1 MMDLMAQHYF
11 VMEVRGLGRPTLG
24 KGKMLEGGKVLL
36 ISCDISSLVI
46 DTLCKRAIVENASVA
61 CFYFD
66 FAVKEEQ
73 SPDAILASVLKQ
85 VVGGL
90 DRVPE
95 KIVKAF
101 RARGKVIGGQRLQ
114 LEEIV
119 GFLQDI
125 MSSRPTFICMDAL
138 DEYPARHRMKLL
150 DLLSQVLQK
159 APGARLFLTGRLHIR
174 DEVDKHLAG
183 RAVTRSITPAENDII
198 TFLRE
203 KLREDTM
210 PHAMDESLEEEIIE
224 YLSKAVS
231 GM

>member
-1 MMDLMAQHYF
+1 
-11 VMEVRGLGRPTLG
+11 
-24 KGKMLEGGKVLL
+24 
-36 ISCDISSLVI
+36 VI
-46 DTLCKRAIVENASVA
+46 DTLCKQAIGENASVA

-85 VVGGL
+85 VVCGL
-90 DRVPE
+90 DTVPE

-101 RARGKVIGGQRLQ
+101 RTRGKVIGGQKLQ

-125 MSSRPTFICMDAL
+125 TSSRPTFICMDAL
-138 DEYPARHRMKLL
+138 DEYPARHRIKLL
-150 DLLSQVLQK
+150 DLLNQVLQK
-159 APGARLFLTGRLHIR
+159 APTARLFLTGRSHIR
-174 DEVDKHLAG
+174 DEVDKHLVS
-183 RAVTRSITPAENDII
+183 RAVTRSITPAKNDII

-224 YLSKAVS
+224 NLPKAVS
-231 GM
+231 EM